1 MWEMINN
8 YLKSLL
14 TTIGYNLI
22 YFFSY
27 WQIKYN
33 YIHKNHYFFE
43 QKNQVE
49 QKQVLNVELYDKI
62 NGIKNKKM
70 SDYLNWKKENY
81 DCMIITKDTGIYP
94 YDKIII
100 NKNINFPIE
109 LNWNNVKYKFLSLM
123 VIISEDEKYDIKLNS
138 KKENYYIVGNIID
151 KNFIKYYLEK
161 YHKLKIK
168 EDILYI
174 VQLIDQNVKMNTLDV
189 NKKITLLENEYDIN

>member
-8 YLKSLL
+8 YLKSLA

-33 YIHKNHYFFE
+33 YIHKNLI
-43 QKNQVE
+43 NDVN

-94 YDKIII
+94 YNKIII

-174 VQLIDQNVKMNTLDV
+174 LQLIDQNVKMNTLDV
-189 NKKITLLENEYDIN
+189 NKKITLWENEYDIN

>member
-8 YLKSLL
+8 YLKSLA

-33 YIHKNHYFFE
+33 YINKKLINDV
-43 QKNQVE
+43 N
-49 QKQVLNVELYDKI
+49 QKQILNVELYDKI

-81 DCMIITKDTGIYP
+81 DCMIIIKDTGIYP

-100 NKNINFPIE
+100 NKNINFPVE
-109 LNWNNVKYKFLSLM
+109 LIWNNVKYKFLSLM

-138 KKENYYIVGNIID
+138 KKENYYIVGNVID

-174 VQLIDQNVKMNTLDV
+174 VQLIDQNVKMNTLDL
-189 NKKITLLENEYDIN
+189 NKKITLWENEYDIN

>member
-1 MWEMINN
+1 MWKIIND
-8 YLKSLL
+8 YLKSLA

-27 WQIKYN
+27 CQIKYN
-33 YIHKNHYFFE
+33 YIHKKLIYDV
-43 QKNQVE
+43 NQN
-49 QKQVLNVELYDKI
+49 QVLNVELYDTI

-81 DCMIITKDTGIYP
+81 DCMIITKDVGNYP
-94 YDKIII
+94 HDKIII
-100 NKNINFPIE
+100 DKNINFPVE
-109 LNWNNVKYKFLSLM
+109 LKWNSVKYKFLSLI

-138 KKENYYIVGNIID
+138 KKDNYYIIGNVID

-174 VQLIDQNVKMNTLDV
+174 VQLIDQNVKMNILDM
-189 NKKITLLENEYDIN
+189 NKKIILLENEYIFN

>member
-1 MWEMINN
+1 
-8 YLKSLL
+8 LA
-14 TTIGYNLI
+14 TTIGYNII

-33 YIHKNHYFFE
+33 YVHKKIIYDVN
-43 QKNQVE
+43 
-49 QKQVLNVELYDKI
+49 QKQVLNVELYDRI

-81 DCMIITKDTGIYP
+81 DCMIVTKDVGNYP
-94 YDKIII
+94 HDKIII
-100 NKNINFPIE
+100 NKNNNFPVE
-109 LNWNNVKYKFLSLM
+109 LNWNSVKYKFLSLI

-138 KKENYYIVGNIID
+138 KKDNYYIIGNVID

-174 VQLIDQNVKMNTLDV
+174 VQLIDQNVKMNILDM
-189 NKKITLLENEYDIN
+189 NKKIILLENEYIFN

>member
-8 YLKSLL
+8 YLKSLA

-27 WQIKYN
+27 LQIKYN
-33 YIHKNHYFFE
+33 YINKKLINDV
-43 QKNQVE
+43 N
-49 QKQVLNVELYDKI
+49 QKQILNVELYDKI

-70 SDYLNWKKENY
+70 SDYLNWKNEYY
-81 DCMIITKDTGIYP
+81 DCMIITKDVGIYP
-94 YDKIII
+94 YDKLIFQ
-100 NKNINFPIE
+100 KSSNFPVE
-109 LNWNNVKYKFLSLM
+109 LNWNNVKYKFLSLI
-123 VIISEDEKYDIKLNS
+123 VIISEDEKYEMKLHN
-138 KKENYYIVGNIID
+138 KKENYYIVGNVID

-168 EDILYI
+168 EDILYV

-189 NKKITLLENEYDIN
+189 NKKITLWENKYDIN

>member
-1 MWEMINN
+1 MWKIIND
-8 YLKSLL
+8 YLKSLA

-33 YIHKNHYFFE
+33 YIHKKLINDV
-43 QKNQVE
+43 N

-100 NKNINFPIE
+100 NKNINFPVE
-109 LNWNNVKYKFLSLM
+109 LNWNNVKYKFLSLI
-123 VIISEDEKYDIKLNS
+123 VIISEDETYDIKLNS
-138 KKENYYIVGNIID
+138 KQENYYIIGNVID

-161 YHKLKIK
+161 YYKLKIK

-174 VQLIDQNVKMNTLDV
+174 VQLIDQNVKINTLDV
-189 NKKITLLENEYDIN
+189 NKKITLWENEYDIN

>member
-1 MWEMINN
+1 MWKIIND
-8 YLKSLL
+8 YLKSLA

-33 YIHKNHYFFE
+33 YVHKKLIYDVN
-43 QKNQVE
+43 
-49 QKQVLNVELYDKI
+49 QKQVLNVELYDTI
-62 NGIKNKKM
+62 NGIKNKNM
-70 SDYLNWKKENY
+70 LDYLNWKKENY
-81 DCMIITKDTGIYP
+81 DCMIITKDVGNYP
-94 YDKIII
+94 HDKIII
-100 NKNINFPIE
+100 DKNINFPVE
-109 LNWNNVKYKFLSLM
+109 LNWNSVKYKFLSLI

-138 KKENYYIVGNIID
+138 KKDNYYIIGNVID

-174 VQLIDQNVKMNTLDV
+174 VQLIDQNVKMNILDM
-189 NKKITLLENEYDIN
+189 NKKIILLENEYIFN